1 MFFLKNGIT
10 IPETGFGTWQIEY
23 GDICVKAVK
32 EALKAGYR
40 LIDTARA
47 YGNEKSVGIAVKEAL
62 AEGIIKDRS
71 EVFVTSKLWNT
82 DRSYNKV
89 FKAFEK
95 TMRNLELDYIDLYL
109 IHWPANRKRYK
120 DPERVNAEVWR
131 AFEELYEAGKIR
143 AIGVSNFYP
152 DRLVDLVSF
161 SKIPPMVNQIETHVL
176 NQRQDDKKWMDKYN
190 VIHEA
195 WAPFGEGKGN
205 LFENEILKKIGEKY
219 NKTTG
224 QVMLRWN
231 IQRGISVLPKT
242 VSKERM
248 LENISVFDFSL
259 SDEDMKAISALDT
272 QTSLFFSHYDP
283 SIIEW
288 FVSLVDQRR
297 NK

>member
-32 EALKAGYR
+32 EALKTGYR

-152 DRLVDLVSF
+152 RHLEALKKTA
-161 SKIPPMVNQIETHVL
+161 KIMPMVNQVELHIGY
-176 NQRQDDKKWMDKYN
+176 MDRDAIAYN
-190 VIHEA
+190 EKENILTQA
-195 WAPFGEGKGN
+195 YSPLGTGELLKN
-205 LFENEILKKIGEKY
+205 KSLKEISEKY
-219 NKTTG
+219 GVSVSTLCISYLKNEGIIPIIKTLNPYR
-224 QVMLRWN
+224 MMENFEAEAINFKFEDKSFLDN
-231 IQRGISVLPKT
+231 LPFIGGHAH
-242 VSKERM
+242 
-248 LENISVFDFSL
+248 NP
-259 SDEDMKAISALDT
+259 DEVE
-272 QTSLFFSHYDP
+272 F
-283 SIIEW
+283 
-288 FVSLVDQRR
+288 
-297 NK
+297 